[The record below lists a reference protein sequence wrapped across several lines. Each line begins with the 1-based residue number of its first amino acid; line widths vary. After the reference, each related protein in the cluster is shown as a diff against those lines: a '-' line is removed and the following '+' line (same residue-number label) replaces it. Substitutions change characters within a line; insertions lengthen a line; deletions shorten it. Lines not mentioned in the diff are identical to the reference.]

1 MEKTSMS
8 TRKGASTV
16 LHTAAVLYKQET
28 KESCAVYVS
37 SMAFDDLSLSLLFC
51 ASSFSWF
58 VFMLVCTAAVHPLP
72 CQKKWENRIVHFH
85 VIHRRTMLQSRQEP
99 KAYKSL
105 SFSRFTLFDALIFAA
120 AARVTPCQIFL
131 VEMIYC
137 KHLGITDRRQGYVVV

>member
-1 MEKTSMS
+1 MS
-8 TRKGASTV
+8 TRKRRLCYT
-16 LHTAAVLYKQET
+16 LLLYYTNKKQ

-120 AARVTPCQIFL
+120 AARVTRCQIFL

>member
-1 MEKTSMS
+1 MLSRKENYIP
-8 TRKGASTV
+8 TRYNIMNGENINEHKKASTV

-99 KAYKSL
+99 KAYIRL
-105 SFSRFTLFDALIFAA
+105 SSSRFTLFDALIFLL
-120 AARVTPCQIFL
+120 QQQ
-131 VEMIYC
+131 E
-137 KHLGITDRRQGYVVV
+137 